1 MRTKILLFSLI
12 SALVFPNGALF
23 ALTDSRGFEL
33 DEGFDPNLILMDDD
47 VFSTDGMTFDRMV
60 SFLRTKGT
68 LADYRTTDIDGT
80 ERTAA
85 EIIWRMAHSYEINP
99 KMLMALLQKE
109 QSLVEDPAPSE
120 RQMDWAMGF
129 GVCDSCSK
137 DDPAIADF
145 RGFANQVYYAARQMR
160 EKYYLRLLAEG
171 ETLSGYA
178 VGKPVTID
186 GIQVTPANYA
196 TASLYTYT
204 PHIHGN
210 LNLWRIW
217 RRWFS
222 KKFPNGSVVKG
233 IPSGQIWWIRYGE
246 KRPFASMSVA
256 ATLVDT
262 DKMMEVPDSELLTY
276 EEGDEIRFPNY
287 ALLKD
292 PSGKIWL
299 IVDDER
305 RHIVNMETFRAFG
318 FNMDEVSDADD
329 AELSPYAVGEK
340 ITLQSMY
347 PQGRLVQVQGLR
359 AVWYAEGESKRLL
372 EHPALLTLY
381 FAGQRPQQITQETL
395 DELRTD
401 DPYLVHDGEL
411 IKADDHP
418 AVYVVEEG
426 EKRAIPSA
434 EIFEEMGWKWT
445 SIERV
450 PQSLLDMYPDGPL
463 ILLEAEPVNM
473 ASQEIGI

>member
-1 MRTKILLFSLI
+1 MAMKLKIVLFFLI
-12 SALVFPNGALF
+12 FALVFPNGALF

-33 DEGFDPNLILMDDD
+33 DDGFDPNIILTDND
-47 VFSTDGMTFDRMV
+47 VFSLDGMTYSRMV
-60 SFLRTKGT
+60 SFLRSKGT
-68 LADYRTTDIDGT
+68 LADYRMADIDGT
-80 ERTAA
+80 ECTAA
-85 EIIWRMAHSYEINP
+85 EIIWSIANAYKINP
-99 KMLMALLQKE
+99 KALIALLQKE
-109 QSLVEDPAPSE
+109 QSLVEDPAPSQ
-120 RQMDWAMGF
+120 RQLDWAMGF

-145 RGFANQVYYAARQMR
+145 KGFANQVYYAARQMR

-171 ETLSGYA
+171 ETLNGYA
-178 VGKPVTID
+178 VGKTVTID
-186 GIQVTPANYA
+186 GIEVTPANFA
-196 TASLYTYT
+196 TAALYSYT

-217 RRWFS
+217 RNWFS

-233 IPSGQIWWIRYGE
+233 VPSGQIWWIRYGV
-246 KRPFASMSVA
+246 KRPFASVSVA

-262 DKMMEVPDSELLTY
+262 DKMMEVSDSELLTY

-329 AELSPYAVGEK
+329 DELLPYAVGEK

-359 AVWYAEGESKRLL
+359 AVWYAEGGSKRLL
-372 EHPALLTLY
+372 EHPALLSLY
-381 FAGQRPQQITQETL
+381 FDGQRPQQITQETL
-395 DELRTD
+395 DELKAS

-411 IKADDHP
+411 VKANDRP

-445 SIERV
+445 SIEEV
-450 PQSLLDMYPDGPL
+450 PQSLLDTYPDGPP
-463 ILLEAEPVNM
+463 ILLDAEPVSM
-473 ASQEIGI
+473 ASR